1 VAHPGKQC
9 GRLTVATAGK
19 QAQAKRKREA
29 RPLWHWLKPVLALA
43 TVAGSV
49 AGLTLM
55 LEWMKDPHHWPV
67 RTVHVEGRFV
77 HLQQAQLLNQVAPLA
92 EQGFFAAQVGDIQV
106 RLQELPWVDQVSVR
120 RVWPDQL
127 TVQVLEQEAIAHW
140 GERGLLNPRAQ
151 VFEPEQAVE
160 LPGLP
165 HFEGPDGHEQRVLA
179 MYQQMLQILQPLK
192 LGIDSLQLDARRTWR
207 VQLSNGLTVEVGRNN
222 PVARVERFV
231 RVYPA
236 ILAAASG
243 KLVSVDLR
251 YSNGFA
257 VRWQPVNEQLKGT
270 G

>member
-1 VAHPGKQC
+1 MK
-9 GRLTVATAGK
+9 GK
-19 QAQAKRKREA
+19 QAQAKRTRKHKRQA
-29 RPLWHWLKPVLALA
+29 RPLSHWLKPLLALT

-55 LEWMKDPHHWPV
+55 LNWMKDPQHWPV

-77 HLQQAQLLNQVAPLA
+77 HLQQAQLLDQVTPLA
-92 EQGFFAAQVGDIQV
+92 QQGFFAAQVGEIQE

-127 TVQVLEQEAIAHW
+127 TVQVLEQQAIAHW
-140 GERGLLNPRAQ
+140 GEQGLLNPRAQ
-151 VFEPEQAVE
+151 VFEPRQALD

-165 HFEGPDGHEQRVLA
+165 HFEGPDGHQERVLG
-179 MYQQMLQILQPLK
+179 MYQQMLGTLQPLQ
-192 LGIDSLQLDARRTWR
+192 LGIDSLRLDARRTWS

-222 PVARVERFV
+222 ALERVERFV

-236 ILAAASG
+236 ILAAANGS
-243 KLVSVDLR
+243 LVSVDLR

-257 VRWQPVNEQLKGT
+257 VRWKSINEEVKGT